1 MLEEEFQAP
10 KHSLP
15 HILLLLFL
23 LFLLISFLIFK
34 QSSGETTTTEIE
46 NVSQDASA
54 EDEKEDQSL
63 QILNEEAGVSDSY
76 SGSDNRDQLSVLQ
89 GVSPSSHS
97 CPSNQSDEVFSDTA
111 TVECLEDMP
120 AAGEVQDG
128 KEVDKIPETSE
139 ILQPTSAN
147 INEPFDFTADLEI
160 RLKSFECKTVLETV
174 TTSSNSN
181 DLKKIMENFRKYKD
195 ETLSLEERLQVDR
208 SIPYD
213 YIESFDN
220 YLIRN
225 QLKEATGDVSD
236 YFSLYKECVL
246 RLIAKNKGESTY
258 LPDSCGLSF
267 ERYVSLIDAS
277 NKMYRPNSFR
287 SVLCQKEIKDFPAGA
302 TDEDTLYFILPLKV
316 KISAIVF
323 NNKQA
328 ADSEEIIL
336 NLDD

>member
-1 MLEEEFQAP
+1 MLKEESQAP

-15 HILLLLFL
+15 HILLFIFILL
-23 LFLLISFLIFK
+23 LLIFFLIFK
-34 QSSGETTTTEIE
+34 QSGGETTTTEIK
-46 NVSQDASA
+46 NTAHDTSA
-54 EDEKEDQSL
+54 EDEKEDQDL
-63 QILNEEAGVSDSY
+63 QIPNEEVGASDSY
-76 SGSDNRDQLSVLQ
+76 SGSDNRDQLTILQ

-97 CPSNQSDEVFSDTA
+97 CPSDQSEEALSDTA
-111 TVECLEDMP
+111 TVECLDDMP
-120 AAGEVQDG
+120 VAGEVQDE
-128 KEVDKIPETSE
+128 KEVDEIPETSE
-139 ILQPTSAN
+139 ILQPAFAN

-160 RLKSFECKTVLETV
+160 RVKSFECKTVLETV

-213 YIESFDN
+213 YIESFNN

-225 QLKEATGDVSD
+225 QLKEATGDVSG

-267 ERYVSLIDAS
+267 ERDVSLIDAS
-277 NKMYRPNSFR
+277 NKMYWPNSFR
-287 SVLCQKEIKDFPAGA
+287 SVLCQKEIKDFPTGA
-302 TDEDTLYFILPLKV
+302 TDEDMLYFILPLKV